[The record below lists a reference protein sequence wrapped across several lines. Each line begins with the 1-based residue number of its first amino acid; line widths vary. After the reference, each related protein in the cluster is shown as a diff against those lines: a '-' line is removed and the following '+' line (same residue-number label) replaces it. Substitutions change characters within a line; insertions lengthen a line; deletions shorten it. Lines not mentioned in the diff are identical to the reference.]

1 MAALL
6 IWAEK
11 NYTRTDSGISTG
23 LQL

>member
-11 NYTRTDSGISTG
+11 NYTRTDWHAMSVD
-23 LQL
+23 